1 MTAPQPFT
9 VEVPQRVLDGI
20 REKVRAYE
28 WPRTPSIAPDEDP
41 WTYGTDPAW
50 LRELCRYWTEQF
62 DWRAAEPSSTAS
74 HSSPLR
80 WTGRAS
86 TSCT

>member
-50 LRELCRYWTEQF
+50 LWGPSQMSMGRCLSPRPVSAGGEQG
-62 DWRAAEPSSTAS
+62 A
-74 HSSPLR
+74 
-80 WTGRAS
+80 
-86 TSCT
+86 